1 MMAKFQIWNWKLV
14 LSYRTNQI
22 MFFQNKVKKFS
33 LVLAMFSA
41 SVIKRR
47 LKGTHKIKDMA
58 MKTQ

>member
-1 MMAKFQIWNWKLV
+1 M

-22 MFFQNKVKKFS
+22 MFFQNKAKKFN

-58 MKTQ
+58 MKTR

>member
-1 MMAKFQIWNWKLV
+1 M

-22 MFFQNKVKKFS
+22 MFFQNKAKKSS

-58 MKTQ
+58 KKTR